1 MSKEHG
7 SRKVRTHRL
16 LHAASPKNRAKA
28 KDQPRLTGYKKR
40 SKR

>member
-16 LHAASPKNRAKA
+16 VPPDSPKNRGKAKA
-28 KDQPRLTGYKKR
+28 QPRLAGYKKR